1 MLRVIAGAAAAA
13 FCLSCEHTGETTHV
27 YSTMSAAPMEMNTRG
42 TWKWLLAVTALSVG
56 FTLQAG
62 QGGNPPCDTEQF
74 KRVQRDAARGLANAQ
89 TALAGNYAEGRC
101 VTQDYAQAALWYRR
115 AAEQGNAD
123 AQYELAMYLM
133 EGKEVTLDEASA
145 AKWLARA
152 AAQNHPEAQY
162 ALGVLYV
169 QGRGL
174 PKDIVQG
181 YVWIRVS
188 SPTPDQHVQDVLAE
202 VAKSMSRSDI
212 DRAEA
217 VAASWISA
225 HPNKHSRDTP
235 KK

>member
-1 MLRVIAGAAAAA
+1 
-13 FCLSCEHTGETTHV
+13 
-27 YSTMSAAPMEMNTRG
+27 MEFAVCNIELVWRQTLNTRG
-42 TWKWLLAVTALSVG
+42 ARQWILFFTALSVE
-56 FTLQAG
+56 FTASARSYSPAQEAV
-62 QGGNPPCDTEQF
+62 PPCNAAQF

-89 TALAGNYAEGRC
+89 TALADSYANGRC

-123 AQYELAMYLM
+123 AQYQLAMYLV
-133 EGKEVTLDEASA
+133 EGKEVTLDEKDA
-145 AKWLARA
+145 AKWFARA
-152 AAQNHPEAQY
+152 AEQNHSQAQY

-181 YVWIRVS
+181 YTWIRIS
-188 SPTPDQHVQDVLAE
+188 SPSPDRHTQDVLAE
-202 VAKSMSRSDI
+202 LAKSMSRGDI

-217 VAASWISA
+217 AAASWMTA
-225 HPNKHSRDTP
+225 HPRNHSQDSP

>member
-1 MLRVIAGAAAAA
+1 
-13 FCLSCEHTGETTHV
+13 
-27 YSTMSAAPMEMNTRG
+27 MEMNTRG
-42 TWKWLLAVTALSVG
+42 IWRWLLPVTALSIG
-56 FTLQAG
+56 LTLQAG

-123 AQYELAMYLM
+123 AQYELGMYLT

-145 AKWLARA
+145 AKWFIRA
-152 AAQNHPEAQY
+152 AEQNHPQAQY

-174 PKDIVQG
+174 PKDTVHG
-181 YVWIRVS
+181 YAWIRVS
-188 SPTPDQHVQDVLAE
+188 SPSPDQHTKDVLAE
-202 VAKSMSRSDI
+202 LAKSMTRGEI

-217 VAASWISA
+217 AAASWISA
-225 HPNKHSRDTP
+225 HPQKHSRDTS